1 VKTAP
6 VWRPSGDHEVDLVRF
21 EPLPHLCAV
30 CDLETHLGIGAVR
43 TEARDSRRQDE
54 LACRGHRSQAHPRPC
69 ADTHGGHGRFIE
81 NALDEPSV
89 VGEHCPCLCQAQP
102 ATGPGHQCH
111 PKLALERPDRC
122 QNGRLGDEQS
132 LSSRLDG
139 SAARQLEEGRE
150 LAESHKWRLMDS
162 KKEFN

>member
-1 VKTAP
+1 MKTAP

-30 CDLETHLGIGAVR
+30 CDLETHLGIVAVR

-69 ADTHGGHGRFIE
+69 AGTHGGHGRFIE

-102 ATGPGHQCH
+102 ATGPGDQLNAE
-111 PKLALERPDRC
+111 LALERRDDRRHR
-122 QNGRLGDEQS
+122 RLGDEEP
-132 LSSRLDG
+132 LGRHLDRA
-139 SAARQLEEGRE
+139 AARQLEEGGQ
-150 LAESHKWRLMDS
+150 LT
-162 KKEFN
+162 